1 MGGLTRTYV
10 IIVMLF
16 IFFWLDVPRIDSS
29 LYNSHDWKIVMFVF
43 EKHGY
48 DVAVCLEDMT
58 FIRGDGE
65 RAGEVCRII
74 LPERLRV

>member
-1 MGGLTRTYV
+1 MKLWYIHLLILLITTWLSLGTVSSGTYSPREWH
-10 IIVMLF
+10 IIH
-16 IFFWLDVPRIDSS
+16 W
-29 LYNSHDWKIVMFVF
+29 VF
-43 EKHGY
+43 ERHGY